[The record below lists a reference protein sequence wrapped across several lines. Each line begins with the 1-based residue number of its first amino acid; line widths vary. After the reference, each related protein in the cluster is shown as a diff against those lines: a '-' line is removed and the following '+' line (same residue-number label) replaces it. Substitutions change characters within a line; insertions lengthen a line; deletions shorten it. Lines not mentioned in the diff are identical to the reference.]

1 MIKPRRLVCMGNKTM
16 KRLQAKKEALI
27 EELQEEQYLKSD
39 ELTR

>member
-1 MIKPRRLVCMGNKTM
+1 MGNKTM